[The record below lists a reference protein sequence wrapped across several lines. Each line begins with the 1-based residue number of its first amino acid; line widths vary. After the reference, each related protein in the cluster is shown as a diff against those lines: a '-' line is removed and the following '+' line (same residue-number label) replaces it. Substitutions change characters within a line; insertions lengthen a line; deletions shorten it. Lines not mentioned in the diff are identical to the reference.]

1 MQNQTKAEKLCA
13 QFKAQPTPE
22 PTLAQYIAAY
32 IEEEAARSGND
43 NWFGASLFNIDS
55 HMIQN
60 AIDAYNGGAR

>member
-1 MQNQTKAEKLCA
+1 MQNQAEKLCA

-22 PTLAQYIAAY
+22 PTLAEYIAAY
-32 IEEEAARSGND
+32 IEEEQSRNP
-43 NWFGASLFNIDS
+43 SLDIQNYMVDS